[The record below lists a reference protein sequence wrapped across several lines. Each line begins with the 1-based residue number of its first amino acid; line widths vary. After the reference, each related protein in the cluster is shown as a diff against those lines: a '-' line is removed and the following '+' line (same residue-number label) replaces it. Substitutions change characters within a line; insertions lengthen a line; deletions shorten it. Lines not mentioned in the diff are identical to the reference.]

1 MKTYEEQAADILRK
15 AQTVRKKRAGAG
27 TLIAVAVVAAVIAG
41 VWFTVPSAQKPVLP
55 TQTTNEPTAAP
66 TETPTGSLP
75 QPTAPAVGPDKSAP
89 PTEPA
94 APALSSEIGYEP
106 RWEEKDAPSRWTAF
120 QRDGRE
126 YSVTGTPVDPA
137 LAEDPL
143 WDVTL
148 LGYDAYAEQTHEFAA
163 TAKKIRNV
171 NPDAA
176 VEVELEDGNTY
187 VYYDPWYEPATLG
200 DFLRDL
206 NLREYIRF
214 GEAYEDLLRAD
225 GSWTRRVYADDTVG
239 DSLIRERL
247 LNAETLEN
255 QGWNAFSGV
264 QLWSVR
270 VDVPALGIQNLGLW
284 LTADGMLVTN
294 VLGSAKCF
302 YIGTEQ
308 AEAFMSLYRENVPY
322 TDETQP
328 PTTAPPLPEGA
339 DAPVAVTE
347 AVCGGYIPE

>member
-15 AQTVRKKRAGAG
+15 AQTVRKKRASAG

-41 VWFTVPSAQKPVLP
+41 VWFTIRSAQKPVLP
-55 TQTTNEPTAAP
+55 IQTTNEPT
-66 TETPTGSLP
+66 ETPTE
-75 QPTAPAVGPDKSAP
+75 PT
-89 PTEPA
+89 

-106 RWEEKDAPSRWTAF
+106 RWEEKDAPGRWTAF

-176 VEVELEDGNTY
+176 VAVELEDGNTY

-270 VDVPALGIQNLGLW
+270 VDVPVLGIQNLGLW

-308 AEAFMSLYRENVPY
+308 VEAFMSLYRENVPY

-328 PTTAPPLPEGA
+328 PTTAPPLPEVA
-339 DAPVAVTE
+339 DAPVAVTQGSSE
-347 AVCGGYIPE
+347 GYCAGVIPE

>member
-15 AQTVRKKRAGAG
+15 AKTVRKKRASAG

-41 VWFTVPSAQKPVLP
+41 VWFTIRSVQKPVLP
-55 TQTTNEPTAAP
+55 TQTTNEPT
-66 TETPTGSLP
+66 ETPTGSLP
-75 QPTAPAVGPDKSAP
+75 QPT
-89 PTEPA
+89 

-106 RWEEKDAPSRWTAF
+106 RWEEKDAPRRWTAF

-176 VEVELEDGNTY
+176 VAVELEDGNTY

-214 GEAYEDLLRAD
+214 GEAYEDVRRVD

-308 AEAFMSLYRENVPY
+308 AEAFMRLYRENVPY

-328 PTTAPPLPEGA
+328 PTTAPPLPEVA

-347 AVCGGYIPE
+347 AVSGGYIPE